1 MNSNRN
7 HNPETLPPDFMA
19 SMAESLKVLA
29 HRDRLRIVE
38 LLDLLGES
46 PVRVLIENIGL
57 PQATVSHH
65 LNRMKRAG
73 LIRSNRRG
81 REIWYSIADANSLTI
96 LNCMR
101 KGRKSFRGDYT

>member
-1 MNSNRN
+1 MSTKRN
-7 HNPETLPPDFMA
+7 YSSETLPSDFMA

-46 PVRVLIENIGL
+46 PVRMLIERIGL

-73 LIRSNRRG
+73 LIRSSRRG
-81 REIWYSIADANSLTI
+81 REIWYSIADPNSITI
-96 LNCMR
+96 LDCMR
-101 KGRKSFRGDYT
+101 KRSK